1 MITDYLPILRESS
14 FFRGVS
20 DEDILALLECFHAV
34 ERTYSRG
41 EMIMRMD
48 EKTGDKAC
56 FVLEGNVDTIEEDF
70 WGNETLRGRFV
81 PGQVVGDAFMLTGRD
96 MLPFHIVSHRRS
108 AVLLLDFRLVLE
120 PCKRDCERH
129 YQLMRNLLPI
139 FAEKV
144 VYLLDLLRFTTKR
157 TLRDKLLSYLSAQ
170 AAKAGSNRFT
180 IDLDRQVV
188 ANYLVVDRSSLSA
201 ELGRMQREGLL
212 LFKKNQFELL
222 ETDQT

>member
-1 MITDYLPILRESS
+1 MIADHLDVLRNSS
-14 FFRGVS
+14 FFMGIA

-34 ERTYSRG
+34 ERAFSRG

-48 EKTGDKAC
+48 EKTNSKAC
-56 FVLEGNVDTIEEDF
+56 FIVEGNVDTIEVDF

-81 PGQVVGDAFMLTGRD
+81 PGQIVGDAFMLTGRD
-96 MLPFHIVSHRRS
+96 LLPFNLVSHRHS
-108 AVLLLDFRLVLE
+108 IVLLIDFRVVLE
-120 PCKRDCERH
+120 PCERNCERH

-157 TLRDKLLSYLSAQ
+157 SLREKLLSYLSAQ

-180 IDLDRQVV
+180 IDLNRQGL
-188 ANYLVVDRSSLSA
+188 ANFLVVDRSSLSA
-201 ELGRMQREGLL
+201 ELSKMQREGLIRYG
-212 LFKKNQFELL
+212 KNRFELL
-222 ETDQT
+222 EMK